1 MTINDF
7 ILEGLAK
14 EHFIEPLWNKKE
26 INFLLRK
33 GTKGMGSHSRDQTG
47 EKEGMPHAEPQ
58 STQRGVGRDQD

>member
-26 INFLLRK
+26 INFLPQK
-33 GTKGMGSHSRDQTG
+33 GTK
-47 EKEGMPHAEPQ
+47 K
-58 STQRGVGRDQD
+58 